1 MRIFCLYT
9 GISIA
14 FIYIWHITLFAGIM
28 ALAGRAEKHNRHGLM
43 VCCTVTPKSLAT
55 EKSWLYRTFMTGG
68 INQSDPDHPMDNQ
81 DHIVMVFFR
90 YMLIKQASIGIN
102 VIIFQVQNCVVL
114 VKIFLIIIF
123 NVLRNRLGGAITKK
137 WVKLLVLLAF
147 AGYMAAA
154 IWGFT
159 NIKEGLDKKNTANY
173 DSYSIKYY
181 EMDDTYFK
189 KYAFTISVVF
199 SGPNLSFSNPETQ
212 QKIEYILQVSYS

>member
-1 MRIFCLYT
+1 
-9 GISIA
+9 
-14 FIYIWHITLFAGIM
+14 
-28 ALAGRAEKHNRHGLM
+28 
-43 VCCTVTPKSLAT
+43 
-55 EKSWLYRTFMTGG
+55 MTGG

-212 QKIEYILQVSYS
+212 QKIEFILQVSYS